1 MHILGIYQPFIYH
14 GWGRQSGMGGQAIRN
29 GRGRQSGM
37 GGQAIRNGRA
47 GNQEW
52 AGTVSICIH
61 NEETFDKK
69 AQALILHQLVI
80 FLITNMQYY

>member
-1 MHILGIYQPFIYH
+1 
-14 GWGRQSGMGGQAIRN
+14 MGGAGNQEWVCRLIRN
-29 GRGRQSGM
+29 EW
-37 GGQAIRNGRA
+37 A

-80 FLITNMQYY
+80 FLITNMQ